1 MWTFNQKTGEIR
13 QDEHLVG
20 LGYAGAG
27 EGKNNPSMQAIRNAG
42 PLPCGL
48 YQIGE
53 PHGSSHMGPF
63 ALELIPH
70 DGNEM
75 FGREGF
81 FWHGDD
87 GKGTASEGC
96 ICSSYAIRLK
106 AYESTD
112 RTLKVIRGEEV

>member
-1 MWTFNQKTGEIR
+1 MWTLNQKTGEIR
-13 QDEHLVG
+13 QDGHLVG
-20 LGYAGAG
+20 MGYAGKG
-27 EGKNNPSMQAIRNAG
+27 EGKNNPEMQAIHNVG

-53 PHGSSHMGPF
+53 PKEGTHMGAF

-70 DGNEM
+70 DSNEM
-75 FGREGF
+75 FGRDGF

-96 ICSSYAIRLK
+96 IVSSYALRHM
-106 AYESTD
+106 AYAGQD
-112 RTLKVIRGEEV
+112 RTLKVISGEEG